1 MARSIG
7 GEATPNAPKENMI
20 PLAQVALTH
29 DQMVIVGGWIREAA
43 TGAAST
49 VMPLR
54 SVSLTAAS
62 VAILAQASCNPGD
75 RRQWRGPSVVKPPRT
90 LPRRT

>member
-54 SVSLTAAS
+54 SERS